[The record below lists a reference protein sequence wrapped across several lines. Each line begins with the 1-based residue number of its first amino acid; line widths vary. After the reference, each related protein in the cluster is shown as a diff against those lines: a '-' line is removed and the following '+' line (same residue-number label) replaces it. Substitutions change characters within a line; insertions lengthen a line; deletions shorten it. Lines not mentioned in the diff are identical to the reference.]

1 MAEPRLDD
9 LLNGRQGKFWNYG
22 NQNKE
27 DYKPQLVG
35 TLVKVTIG
43 QEHEFGRPGVLKYW
57 DNGDPVI
64 LLRLHVRDADGEDWL
79 FDVKPKST
87 LWFEDIQPACPEGS
101 LNKVLGM
108 MVRLTF
114 EGLVQVTG
122 RSVNRN
128 KFRMELLGQG
138 QYPSEGF
145 DATMPK
151 PKQGAQGVMQQQPQP
166 ASPQQYQAQRMMQ
179 PQQQAQAM
187 YQQQQPQQPMSPVMQ
202 QAYQVA
208 QQYGAQVL
216 PPQQLSYAAPA
227 PQPAPAPVQEQPPV
241 DVYDS
246 DIPF

>member
-1 MAEPRLDD
+1 MAEPKLDD
-9 LLNGRQGKFWNYG
+9 LLNGKQGKFWNYG
-22 NQNKE
+22 NQSKE
-27 DYKPQLVG
+27 DYRPQLVG

-43 QEHEFGRPGVLKYW
+43 QEHEFGKPGVLKYW
-57 DNGDPVI
+57 EDGNPVI

-101 LNKVLGM
+101 LSNVLGS

-114 EGLVQVTG
+114 EGLVPVTG

-128 KFRMELLGQG
+128 KFRMEVLGQG

-145 DATMPK
+145 DPTMPK
-151 PKQGAQGVMQQQPQP
+151 TRQQAQGMAQPQP
-166 ASPQQYQAQRMMQ
+166 SPQQYQAQRMVQ

-187 YQQQQPQQPMSPVMQ
+187 YQAQQRPPQQMSPVMQ

-208 QQYGAQVL
+208 QQYGAQLVQ
-216 PPQQLSYAAPA
+216 PGQPTYAAPA
-227 PQPAPAPVQEQPPV
+227 PQAPATEQPPV

>member
-9 LLNGRQGKFWNYG
+9 LLNGKQGKFWNYG

-43 QEHEFGRPGVLKYW
+43 QEHEFGKPGVLKYW
-57 DNGDPVI
+57 DDGNPVI

-101 LNKVLGM
+101 LSKVLGM

-151 PKQGAQGVMQQQPQP
+151 TRQEAQGVAQQQPQP

-179 PQQQAQAM
+179 SQQQAQAM
-187 YQQQQPQQPMSPVMQ
+187 YQQQQPQQPMSQVMQ

-216 PPQQLSYAAPA
+216 PPQQPAYAAPA